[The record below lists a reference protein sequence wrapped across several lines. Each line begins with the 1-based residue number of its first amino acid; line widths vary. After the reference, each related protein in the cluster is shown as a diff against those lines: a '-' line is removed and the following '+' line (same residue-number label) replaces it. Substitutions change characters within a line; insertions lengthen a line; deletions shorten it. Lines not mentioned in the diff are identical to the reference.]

1 MSVPKAPL
9 SLPKAPVEPIAAVGT
24 TPAVAKVETEITGI
38 TGTFTS
44 TSQAA
49 KGTEIGQKANA
60 SSSAALPRLV
70 PPPPPR
76 SQLKPPVVEIM
87 STSGFCSKHR
97 FQMFEYFIWSESY
110 VTSYMTFFFIL
121 WHSTLT
127 SKAAMQ
133 VMERISCQLWALWLG
148 IQVETCRD
156 SPSVDYK
163 ASSLFKLNDTVLR
176 FS

>member
-24 TPAVAKVETEITGI
+24 TLAVAKVETEITGI

-49 KGTEIGQKANA
+49 KGTEVGQKANA

-110 VTSYMTFFFIL
+110 VTSYMTFVFSFYDTLL
-121 WHSTLT
+121 WHPRQPWKWWRGSHVSCELCDLGYKSRLTL
-127 SKAAMQ
+127 
-133 VMERISCQLWALWLG
+133 RWLQSIKF
-148 IQVETCRD
+148 IQVKW
-156 SPSVDYK
+156 Y
-163 ASSLFKLNDTVLR
+163 SS
-176 FS
+176 

>member
-24 TPAVAKVETEITGI
+24 TLAVAKVETEITGI

-49 KGTEIGQKANA
+49 KGTEVGQKANA

-97 FQMFEYFIWSESY
+97 FQMFEYFI
-110 VTSYMTFFFIL
+110 
-121 WHSTLT
+121 
-127 SKAAMQ
+127 
-133 VMERISCQLWALWLG
+133 
-148 IQVETCRD
+148 
-156 SPSVDYK
+156 
-163 ASSLFKLNDTVLR
+163 
-176 FS
+176 

>member
-110 VTSYMTFFFIL
+110 VTSYMTFFF
-121 WHSTLT
+121 HFMTLYFDIQGSHASDGEDLMSAVSSVTWDT
-127 SKAAMQ
+127 SRDMS
-133 VMERISCQLWALWLG
+133 RLTLRWLQSIKF
-148 IQVETCRD
+148 IQVKWYST
-156 SPSVDYK
+156 
-163 ASSLFKLNDTVLR
+163 
-176 FS
+176 

>member
-1 MSVPKAPL
+1 MSVPKPPL

-49 KGTEIGQKANA
+49 KGTEVGQKDQKANA

-97 FQMFEYFIWSESY
+97 FQMFD
-110 VTSYMTFFFIL
+110 V
-121 WHSTLT
+121 
-127 SKAAMQ
+127 
-133 VMERISCQLWALWLG
+133 
-148 IQVETCRD
+148 
-156 SPSVDYK
+156 
-163 ASSLFKLNDTVLR
+163 
-176 FS
+176 